1 MLFNFNSLFYINAK
15 SNLYGFLI
23 IHYNYCFK
31 YNAQEKIKR
40 ARRLGRARICDEIVS
55 NRVATAAECNETS

>member
-1 MLFNFNSLFYINAK
+1 MLNLIYMAFLLF
-15 SNLYGFLI
+15 I
-23 IHYNYCFK
+23 INYCFK

-40 ARRLGRARICDEIVS
+40 ARRLGRARIVCDEIVS